1 MSLGHYSQPLF
12 YDLYGVVDF
21 LIQLFFFFLIE
32 EKYVK
37 ELS

>member
-21 LIQLFFFFLIE
+21 LIQLVFFLIE